1 MPTLFLFGIAD
12 PIMAAK
18 SRFMVVLSTAPSK
31 KTGRDIAREIVSAGL
46 AACVNIVPGLV
57 SIYKWDGRL
66 EESDEVLLLI
76 KTSRERVETVVEKI
90 TSLHPYDV
98 PEVIALPIEAGH
110 QPYLEWI
117 NSIVSS
123 SRGKEGRTK

>member
-1 MPTLFLFGIAD
+1 
-12 PIMAAK
+12 
-18 SRFMVVLSTAPSK
+18 MVVLSTAPSK
-31 KTGRDIAREIVSAGL
+31 KTGREIAREIVSAGL

-57 SIYKWDGRL
+57 SIYEWDGRL

-90 TSLHPYDV
+90 TSLHPYEV

-117 NSIVSS
+117 DSIVSS